1 MASSSAGV
9 GTGPPSGRGGPVGR
23 RSRRSVAAPPGRG
36 YGQYQDPRSSQRVQG
51 ARTAM
56 ATTTGGFPIPEA
68 APALRR
74 LRGQVRGQVLEPGMQ
89 GYDEA
94 REVWN
99 RLIDRYPLMIVRADS
114 EADIPPV
121 LEAARETGLPLRSEE
136 PTSELQ

>member
-9 GTGPPSGRGGPVGR
+9 GTGPPSGRGGPDGR

-36 YGQYQDPRSSQRVQG
+36 YGQDQDPRSSQRVQG

-56 ATTTGGFPIPEA
+56 ATATGGFPIPEA

-74 LRGQVRGQVLEPGMQ
+74 LRSQVRGQVLDPGTP

-94 REVWN
+94 RGAWD
-99 RLIDRYPLMIVRADS
+99 RTIDRPPLLTGRDDSDAD
-114 EADIPPV
+114 APPV
-121 LEAARETGLPLRSEE
+121 
-136 PTSELQ
+136 